1 MSLEY
6 SNLSVVPS
14 ALADTSIADLAGPRI
29 EKFGFSFQV
38 PWEDLEKDRTMKTA
52 AALVFKGAEA
62 CLSSIQRTK

>member
-1 MSLEY
+1 MSLER

-38 PWEDLEKDRTMKTA
+38 LGDMLKRIGP
-52 AALVFKGAEA
+52 
-62 CLSSIQRTK
+62 